1 MVVVSHDRYFLDR
14 VAQRLFA
21 FEKDAH
27 LVQYVCSFS
36 DYLDAQRAQESEKD
50 EKTEKPSAAAPRRT
64 KERELRM
71 SYKEQKD
78 YETIDARMEQLQ
90 GELER
95 LDGEIEKNA
104 SDFVKL
110 TELTQKR
117 EQTQKELDEAEERW
131 LYLTDLAER
140 IEAQKKS

>member
-1 MVVVSHDRYFLDR
+1 MIVVSHDRYFLDR
-14 VAQRLFA
+14 IAQRLFA

-50 EKTEKPSAAAPRRT
+50 EKEEKSAVMPRRT

-95 LDGEIEKNA
+95 LDDEIEKNA

-110 TELTQKR
+110 TELDAK
-117 EQTQKELDEAEERW
+117 A
-131 LYLTDLAER
+131 
-140 IEAQKKS
+140 

>member
-1 MVVVSHDRYFLDR
+1 MTAISSIRI
-14 VAQRLFA
+14 AQRLFA

-36 DYLDAQRAQESEKD
+36 DYLDARRPHRRAKRTKKEEK
-50 EKTEKPSAAAPRRT
+50 SAVMPRRT

-95 LDGEIEKNA
+95 LDDEIEKDA
-104 SDFVKL
+104 SDFVKSH
-110 TELTQKR
+110 
-117 EQTQKELDEAEERW
+117 
-131 LYLTDLAER
+131 R
-140 IEAQKKS
+140 IDAKA